1 MFQFVLAKT
10 IRIRFEEPTICTIF
24 FESLKRVDLIKAISA
39 AGVVGWQQNF
49 HGSFSAPAFQEL
61 DKWKGKAEAKLLKPC
76 GTESKFV
83 GHEISL
89 PGPIGVDG

>member
-1 MFQFVLAKT
+1 MFLPRQFDSDLKNQ
-10 IRIRFEEPTICTIF
+10 RFVQFF

-39 AGVVGWQQNF
+39 AGVVGWQHNF
-49 HGSFSAPAFQEL
+49 HGSFSAPAFEEL

-76 GTESKFV
+76 GAESKFV